1 MHWDRRE
8 YQKFCQAL
16 ETYAKTDYKSIA
28 AHMGE
33 TKTIEE
39 VEQYA
44 KVFFE
49 QIDTLND
56 AEKIKKNIDKA
67 E

>member
-1 MHWDRRE
+1 
-8 YQKFCQAL
+8 
-16 ETYAKTDYKSIA
+16 
-28 AHMGE
+28 MGE

-39 VEQYA
+39 IEAYA

-56 AEKIKKNIDKA
+56 AEKIKKNIEKA

>member
-1 MHWDRRE
+1 
-8 YQKFCQAL
+8 
-16 ETYAKTDYKSIA
+16 
-28 AHMGE
+28 MGD

-56 AEKIKKNIDKA
+56 SEKIQKNIDKA
-67 E
+67 EQILSFKQKAPEIIKQKVTAY